1 MLRSLFSGISG
12 LRSHQTMMDVTGNNI
27 ANVNTSGFKSSN
39 TQFQDTLSQLL
50 RAAGAPQGQNAGSN
64 PSQVGL
70 GVRVAGVTT
79 NFGQGSAQQTGR
91 SLDLMVNGDGFFIAK
106 TVNETLYTRAGALT
120 FDINGTLI
128 TPEGAK
134 VQGWQA
140 NPATGAI
147 NTTAGVGD
155 IQLPIS
161 TLMQPSA
168 TAQAVFE
175 GNLPGDAAVG
185 QTLPASIDV
194 YDNQGTRS
202 TLAVTFRKDTADTWS
217 LLENGVALGTIQF
230 SGGGSAHTLT
240 PATITSAAGIDL
252 ALTTVTGYSGT
263 TSIKMASQDGYA
275 VGSLTAFNIGP
286 DGILTG
292 IFSNGLKQSVAQIA
306 TATFAN
312 VAGLEKAGSTMYRTS
327 ANSGLART
335 GAPGLEDRGALSS
348 GTLEMSNV
356 DLAAEFTNL
365 IIAQRGFQAN
375 SRVITSSDELL
386 QDLVNLKR

>member
-27 ANVNTSGFKSSN
+27 ANVNTNGFKSSSV
-39 TQFQDTLSQLL
+39 QFQDTLSQML
-50 RAAGAPQGQNAGSN
+50 RAAGAPQGNTAGSN

-91 SLDLMVNGDGFFIAK
+91 SLDLMVNGDGFFVAK
-106 TVNETLYTRAGALT
+106 SVNETLYTRAGAMT

-128 TPEGAK
+128 NSEGLK
-134 VQGWQA
+134 IQGWQA
-140 NPATGAI
+140 DPATGQI
-147 NTTAGVGD
+147 STTAGVGD

-161 TLMQPSA
+161 TLMQPRS
-168 TAQAVFE
+168 TTTTTFE
-175 GNLPGDAAVG
+175 GNLPGDSAVG
-185 QTLPASIDV
+185 TTLPASIDV
-194 YDNQGTRS
+194 FDAQGTKS
-202 TLAVTFRKDTADTWS
+202 TLSVTFRKDDADTWS
-217 LLENGVALGTIQF
+217 VLEGTTVLGTVDF
-230 SGGGSAHTLT
+230 TGGGAAQTTT
-240 PATITSAAGIDL
+240 PATLTSATGIALDL
-252 ALTTVTGYSGT
+252 ATVTGFSGT
-263 TSIKMASQDGYA
+263 TSIKTSSQDGYQ
-275 VGSLTAFNIGP
+275 VGSLTAFTIGP
-286 DGILTG
+286 DGVLTG
-292 IFSNGLKQSVAQIA
+292 IFSNGLKQPVAQIA

-312 VAGLEKAGSTMYRTS
+312 VAGLEKAGGSMYRTTV
-327 ANSGLART
+327 NSGAARV
-335 GAPGLEDRGALSS
+335 GSPGLDDRGALSS
-348 GTLEMSNV
+348 GMLEMSNV

>member
-39 TQFQDTLSQLL
+39 TQFQDTLSQML

-70 GVRVAGVTT
+70 GVRVAGVST

-106 TVNETLYTRAGALT
+106 TVNETLFTRAGGLT
-120 FDINGTLI
+120 FDIRGTLI

-140 NPATGAI
+140 DPASGAI
-147 NTTAGVGD
+147 NTTAGVTD

-168 TAQAVFE
+168 TATTVFE
-175 GNLPGDAAVG
+175 GNLPGDAAIG
-185 QTLPASIDV
+185 QSLPASIDV

-202 TLAVTFRKDTADTWS
+202 TLSVTFRKDSADTWS
-217 LLENGVALGTIQF
+217 VLEGAATLGTITF

-240 PATITSAAGIDL
+240 PATLTSSGGIDL
-252 ALTTVTGYSGT
+252 DLATVTGYSGT
-263 TSIKMASQDGYA
+263 TSIKAASQDGYA

-292 IFSNGLKQSVAQIA
+292 IFSNGLKQAVAQIA

-327 ANSGLART
+327 VNSGLARI
-335 GAPGLEDRGALSS
+335 GAPGLEDRGAISS